1 MMRKQQKMKTS
12 IKLLFMLCVTMAFGQ
27 KHTVE
32 GEIKPVTEAGLHHI
46 PVPYNFRTHATA
58 NLRDL
63 RILDTKGNQVPYF
76 LKSVTAFKTTQVSDF
91 TEFAMISTSQET
103 DSSSTYIFKNPD
115 KSIKQAVFLIANYQG
130 SKSYKLEGSNNKTK
144 WFGIVNNGQ
153 LDNLSHPEDTQ
164 VYKVINFPLGG
175 AYRYLKVVFNDK
187 HSLPI
192 NLLKIGKVSAE
203 KETISPIKMD
213 DIPVKTIS
221 FSEENKKTQVHITFE
236 RPEVIHQMKLNITGP
251 ALYSRNATLYA
262 LRSREEKRNIETY
275 RKVISSFSL
284 RSDKDLVFDI
294 PPMVEGELY
303 LEIENK
309 DNPKLQINSI
319 EFMQKPVYMVAALK
333 PQTTYKVTA
342 GNKALNFPDY
352 DISEVANTLK
362 KTLSLATI
370 TSIKTIE
377 PAKEAVTQTSF
388 WQQPWFMWCC
398 IGVAGLFIGIYASNL
413 IKDLN
418 KKQV

>member
-1 MMRKQQKMKTS
+1 MKTS

-175 AYRYLKVVFNDK
+175 
-187 HSLPI
+187 
-192 NLLKIGKVSAE
+192 
-203 KETISPIKMD
+203 
-213 DIPVKTIS
+213 
-221 FSEENKKTQVHITFE
+221 
-236 RPEVIHQMKLNITGP
+236 
-251 ALYSRNATLYA
+251 
-262 LRSREEKRNIETY
+262 
-275 RKVISSFSL
+275 
-284 RSDKDLVFDI
+284 
-294 PPMVEGELY
+294 
-303 LEIENK
+303 
-309 DNPKLQINSI
+309 
-319 EFMQKPVYMVAALK
+319 
-333 PQTTYKVTA
+333 
-342 GNKALNFPDY
+342 
-352 DISEVANTLK
+352 
-362 KTLSLATI
+362 LSLFK
-370 TSIKTIE
+370 SG
-377 PAKEAVTQTSF
+377 F
-388 WQQPWFMWCC
+388 
-398 IGVAGLFIGIYASNL
+398 
-413 IKDLN
+413 
-418 KKQV
+418 

>member
-12 IKLLFMLCVTMAFGQ
+12 IKLLLMFCVTLSFGQ

-32 GEIKPVTEAGLHHI
+32 GEIKPVKEAGLHHI
-46 PVPYNFRTHATA
+46 TVPYNFRTHATA

-63 RILDTKGNQVPYF
+63 RILDAKGNQVPYF
-76 LKSVTAFKTTQVSDF
+76 LKSATAYKTTQVSDF
-91 TEFAMISTSQET
+91 KEFTIISNSQET
-103 DSSSTYIFKNPD
+103 NKSSTYIFENPD

-130 SKSYKLEGSNNKTK
+130 SKNYKLEGSNNNKK

-153 LDNLSHPEDTQ
+153 LDNLSHPEDTE
-164 VYKVINFPLGG
+164 VYKVINFPLG

-187 HSLPI
+187 YSLPI

-221 FSEENKKTQVHITFE
+221 FSEENKKTQVHIVFE

-251 ALYSRNATLYA
+251 ELYSRDAKLYTLK
-262 LRSREEKRNIETY
+262 SREEKRNIETY
-275 RKVISSFSL
+275 KSVIRSVSL
-284 RSDKDLVFDI
+284 RSDKDLVFDMSSI
-294 PPMVEGELY
+294 VEGELY

-309 DNPKLQINSI
+309 DNPKLQISSI
-319 EFMQKPVYMVAALK
+319 EFLQKPVYMVAALN
-333 PQTTYKVTA
+333 PGTTYKVTA
-342 GNKALNFPDY
+342 GNKGLNFPDY
-352 DISEVANTLK
+352 DISEVANTLN
-362 KTLSLATI
+362 KTLALATI
-370 TSIKTIE
+370 TSIKAVKQTQETITE
-377 PAKEAVTQTSF
+377 TSF

-418 KKQV
+418 KK

>member
-1 MMRKQQKMKTS
+1 MKTS
-12 IKLLFMLCVTMAFGQ
+12 IKLLLMFCVTMAFGQ

-58 NLRDL
+58 DLRDL
-63 RILDTKGNQVPYF
+63 RILDTQGNQVPYF

-91 TEFAMISTSQET
+91 TEYAVISSSRVT
-103 DSSSTYIFKNPD
+103 DSTSTYIFENPD
-115 KSIKQAVFLIANYQG
+115 KAIKQAVFLIANYQG
-130 SKSYKLEGSNNKTK
+130 NKSYKLEGSNNKTK

-153 LDNLSHPEDTQ
+153 LNNLSHPEDTQ
-164 VYKVINFPLGG
+164 VYKVINFPLG

-221 FSEENKKTQVHITFE
+221 YSEENKKTLVHITFE
-236 RPEVIHQMKLNITGP
+236 RPEVIHQMKLNITEP
-251 ALYSRNATLYA
+251 ALYSRNATLYT
-262 LRSREEKRNIETY
+262 LKSREEKHNKETY
-275 RKVISSFSL
+275 KNFIATLSI
-284 RSDKDLVFDI
+284 RSDNDLVFNI
-294 PPMVEGELY
+294 PTTVEGELY
-303 LEIENK
+303 LEIDNK
-309 DNPKLQINSI
+309 DNPKLEISSI
-319 EFMQKPVYMVAALK
+319 SFMQKPVYMVAALK
-333 PQTTYKVTA
+333 PQTTYRVTA
-342 GNKALNFPDY
+342 GDKALNFPDY

-362 KTLSLATI
+362 NMLPTATI
-370 TSIKTIE
+370 TSINTVKQTG
-377 PAKEAVTQTSF
+377 KAVAEISF

-398 IGVAGLFIGIYASNL
+398 IGVAALIIAFYASNL

-418 KKQV
+418 KKQS

>member
-1 MMRKQQKMKTS
+1 MMRKQQRMKTS
-12 IKLLFMLCVTMAFGQ
+12 IKLLLMFCVTMAFGQ
-27 KHTVE
+27 KHAVE
-32 GEIKPVTEAGLHHI
+32 GEIKPVTEAGLYHI

-63 RILDTKGNQVPYF
+63 RILDDKGNQVPYF
-76 LKSVTAFKTTQVSDF
+76 LKSATAFKTTQVSDF
-91 TEFAMISTSQET
+91 TEFTVISTAQET
-103 DSSSTYIFKNPD
+103 DSSSTYIFENPD

-130 SKSYKLEGSNNKTK
+130 SKSYKLEGSNNKKK
-144 WFGIVNNGQ
+144 WFGIVNNGK

-164 VYKVINFPLGG
+164 VYKVINFPLG

-187 HSLPI
+187 QSLPI

-221 FSEENKKTQVHITFE
+221 FLEEDKKTKVHITFE
-236 RPEVIHQMKLNITGP
+236 RPEVMHQIKLNITGP
-251 ALYSRNATLYA
+251 ALFSRDATLYA
-262 LRSREEKRNIETY
+262 LESREEKRNMETY

-284 RSDKDLVFDI
+284 RSDKDFVFDI
-294 PPMVEGELY
+294 PAALAGELY
-303 LEIENK
+303 LEIDNK
-309 DNPKLQINSI
+309 DNPKLQISSI
-319 EFMQKPVYMVAALK
+319 TFMQKPVYMVAALK

-352 DISEVANTLK
+352 DISEVVNTSKQTLPIATIGSVTTLK
-362 KTLSLATI
+362 QN
-370 TSIKTIE
+370 IE
-377 PAKEAVTQTSF
+377 SVTETSF

-398 IGVAGLFIGIYASNL
+398 IGLAGLIILYYASNL

-418 KKQV
+418 KK